1 MKEKRLAETSMPK
14 LSLYFHRNL
23 WILLSKFMKETFLND
38 DKNKDLPIRV
48 YKTDVFTLSSEMI
61 VRKWTKSVKPKMY
74 RKKYRFMSGSYWRR
88 IVYYFSLDFVIFVM
102 WHLSKKVCNL
112 A

>member
-1 MKEKRLAETSMPK
+1 MKEKRLPETSMPK

-38 DKNKDLPIRV
+38 YKNKDLPIRV

-61 VRKWTKSVKPKMY
+61 SKEMNKECEAKNVQ
-74 RKKYRFMSGSYWRR
+74 KK
-88 IVYYFSLDFVIFVM
+88 I
-102 WHLSKKVCNL
+102 
-112 A
+112 